1 MSRRG
6 ETRCQEILPKTS
18 VKWMFALRTFD
29 TADNVPKA
37 PFSMLAL
44 HARRLRAVLRR

>member
-6 ETRCQEILPKTS
+6 ETRCQEILLKTS
-18 VKWMFALRTFD
+18 VKWMFARTFD